1 MKGVENP
8 EKDQE
13 GTISRCTN
21 TILAKT
27 SRDLAPWTHNC
38 DYGPDLI
45 IPNIRFYGCCKL
57 KKHAFISALIYL
69 EKKFI
74 YSFLAAEKLTK

>member
-27 SRDLAPWTHNC
+27 SRDLAP
-38 DYGPDLI
+38 
-45 IPNIRFYGCCKL
+45 
-57 KKHAFISALIYL
+57 
-69 EKKFI
+69 
-74 YSFLAAEKLTK
+74 